1 MIYLE
6 DIPYR
11 ILSHDA
17 TVDQENNVL
26 YCLIDVTANKFHII
40 RKTLFELQDDLAAGK
55 LTLCIDTDSYQIPVL
70 KAGDKAIADLRYSC
84 IKQYVDKMYPD
95 YTLLYKRGTPKED
108 LEKLAN
114 ACGLSTKNMRRYI
127 LYYLQ
132 SGCLYLSIV
141 DKRMTRSLRED
152 YNPYAGKVRGRHRN
166 GVENK
171 VKNDDRLF
179 AQFEDAYDAF
189 QCQVNK
195 YQYNSGSKYKP
206 TLMGAYRAMITK
218 YYMTTDACG
227 RPALLPEDQRPSY
240 ARFTKWVRDN
250 KLNGDKVRNYAV
262 SARDRRNNNRLLVG
276 SSDYGVY
283 NLMEMV
289 EIDEN
294 ESSFSLVSANPGTPD
309 QAIGHAVTYLAVDV
323 LSHRIVGASVAFV
336 NNSYEGFMDL
346 MDSMM
351 LTDEEIAYMFGVDYD
366 ESTPVFPGCML
377 PREIRVDHGSEYISN
392 ALTENLTGGNG
403 SAVLEGV
410 PIAINLVPVAMGSL
424 KGLVE
429 RVFGIIHRH
438 VQQAL
443 ESGMGYVS
451 GTHVA
456 KHHQDAVLNIE
467 DFRKIVYECIKLYN
481 NTPIVDYPITPEMS
495 AVMTIVTPNALWEF
509 FAKTRLHGVDTSD
522 EKIRAAARYGLM
534 KNDKSFTLSRKQIS
548 YRNTLYWDIGD
559 DENLMHQAL
568 QCRDGSETIDV
579 RYDPRSVNTLY
590 RADPKSGMIYRY
602 SLAEKRPAMASFY
615 GMRWPVADQ
624 WISGFRSNRYEAQIQ
639 KGDAYILSEAKTRE
653 IADRAAEGKGNTK
666 NNTKDRRAF
675 AKVERAALTAF
686 DTARK
691 NEIFYGESSEPVVY
705 PENESEI
712 AATVT
717 PIAKL
722 SAPDEDEIIPS
733 VDLTDM
739 AAIARIYGLEED

>member
-6 DIPYR
+6 DTPYR
-11 ILSHDA
+11 ILSHEKIK
-17 TVDQENNVL
+17 DQEGNML
-26 YCLIDVTANKFHII
+26 FWLIDISAHKFQII
-40 RKTLFELQDDLAAGK
+40 KKTFFELQADMTAGK
-55 LTLCIDTDSYQIPVL
+55 LIPCVDTESYQIPIL

-84 IKQYVDKMYPD
+84 IKGYVDKLYPN
-95 YTLLYKRGTPKED
+95 YTLLSKRGVPKED
-108 LEKLAN
+108 MDKLAN
-114 ACGLSTKNMRRYI
+114 ACGLSKKNTRRYV
-127 LYYLQ
+127 LNYLQ
-132 SGCLYLSIV
+132 SVGLYLSIV
-141 DKRMTRSLRED
+141 DKRMTRTLSED
-152 YNPYAGKVRGRHRN
+152 YNPYAGNVRGRHRN
-166 GVENK
+166 GTANK

-179 AQFEDAYDAF
+179 ALFEEAYSSF
-189 QCQVNK
+189 QLQANK

-206 TLMGAYRAMITK
+206 TLMGAYRAMIAK
-218 YYMTTDACG
+218 YFTTTDKCG
-227 RPALLPEDQRPSY
+227 NLVLLPEDQRPSY
-240 ARFTKWVRDN
+240 ARFAKWVRDN

-351 LTDEEIAYMFGVDYD
+351 LTDEENAYMFGVDYD

-509 FAKTRLHGVDTSD
+509 FAKTRLHGVDTSN

-559 DENLMHQAL
+559 DENLIHQAL

-579 RYDPRSVNTLY
+579 RYDPRSVTTLY

-602 SLAEKRPAMASFY
+602 GLAKKRPAMASFHN
-615 GMRWPVADQ
+615 MRWPVADQ
-624 WISGFRSNRYEAQIQ
+624 WISDFRSNRYEAQIQ

-653 IADRAAEGKGNTK
+653 IADQAAEAKGNGK
-666 NNTKDRRAF
+666 NNTEDRRAY
-675 AKVERAALTAF
+675 AQVERAALTAF

-691 NEIFYGESSEPVVY
+691 NEIFYGDSSDPIVCTECEP
-705 PENESEI
+705 EGAI
-712 AATVT
+712 TVK
-717 PIAKL
+717 PIAEHNPA
-722 SAPDEDEIIPS
+722 SEEIIPA
-733 VDLTDM
+733 VDLYDM
-739 AAIARIYGLEED
+739 KALAKIYDIEEE